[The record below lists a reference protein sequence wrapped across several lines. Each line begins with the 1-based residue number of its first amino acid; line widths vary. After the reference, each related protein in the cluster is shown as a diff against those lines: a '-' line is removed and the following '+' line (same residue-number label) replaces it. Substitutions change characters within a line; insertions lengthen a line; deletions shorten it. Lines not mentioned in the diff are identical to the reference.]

1 MAQGVSWLAVILGI
15 SRGILHDRT
24 ERRKFIL
31 WVILGLLGMFALGN
45 WPLAGW
51 LESSPWR
58 FLCWWGAA
66 TLLAIFLFLMGVYDF
81 LATMKEL
88 RGE

>member
-1 MAQGVSWLAVILGI
+1 MAGGVSWLTVILGI

-45 WPLAGW
+45 WPMAAW
-51 LESSPWR
+51 LEEVPVR
-58 FLCWWGAA
+58 FLVWWGAA
-66 TLLAIFLFLMGVYDF
+66 AMLAVFLFLLGLYDF
-81 LATMKEL
+81 LATLKEL
-88 RGE
+88 KSG